1 VMVNRAL
8 TVALLMVLMVAGCT
22 VVWITVGP

>member
-1 VMVNRAL
+1 MVNRAL